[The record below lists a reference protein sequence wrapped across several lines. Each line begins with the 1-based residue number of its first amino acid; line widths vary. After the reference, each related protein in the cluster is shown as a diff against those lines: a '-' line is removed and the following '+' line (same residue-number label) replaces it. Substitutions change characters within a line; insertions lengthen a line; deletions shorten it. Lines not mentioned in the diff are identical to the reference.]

1 MRYQWSKYGVGD
13 CMGQLR
19 LTFWGVLVFDYT
31 PVHNCHCDLN
41 PPFKYKKEK
50 NNFSW
55 TSMSR
60 VFFLFLSFSFQIRCP
75 NPTWV
80 LEFCKFFFHR
90 CQIRH
95 SYLSQIPTP
104 FLTSCAHV
112 MLQRSITQPCWP
124 SIVSCSGRSLATWSD
139 LYYFSTFKMSVTRRT
154 LFGLTLIFSFCCC
167 SLEHGTG
174 LTFRFVAVRPKD
186 KQKME
191 DLQKEA
197 DMHHDFLFIDA
208 DEDTKPPQKM

>member
-1 MRYQWSKYGVGD
+1 MVMDVVIYEIPVVKVWS
-13 CMGQLR
+13 CR
-19 LTFWGVLVFDYT
+19 LLIIHMHITATVTWIHLSNIKKKKTILAGHLY
-31 PVHNCHCDLN
+31 PV
-41 PPFKYKKEK
+41 
-50 NNFSW
+50 
-55 TSMSR
+55 
-60 VFFLFLSFSFQIRCP
+60 FSFFISLFFFSNQMP
-75 NPTWV
+75 ESNLGFGLVPM
-80 LEFCKFFFHR
+80 CKFFFRR

-95 SYLSQIPTP
+95 SYLSQIPTS

-124 SIVSCSGRSLATWSD
+124 SIVSCSGHSLATWSD
-139 LYYFSTFKMSVTRRT
+139 LYYFSTFKMSVTRWT